1 MSSQRMKDRFD
12 QAHLVNIANGLTTA
26 RVLLVPLFAYMLIE
40 GRFRFALLVFAACG
54 ISDML
59 DGLLARWLRQQTLLG
74 FLLDPIA
81 DKAMVVIALTVLTAL
96 SQLAY
101 WVVIPAVIIM
111 FREIFVSG
119 LREFLGDRASLLKVT
134 KLAKWKTTFQM
145 IAIATLFFATGMNY
159 LHQMLFYS
167 VEPSVYEQS
176 LMTGPSDGNQI
187 YVAFMSGHYAAWTSY
202 VMLWLSSGLTLITGW
217 DYLMKAMPF
226 LREPVK

>member
-1 MSSQRMKDRFD
+1 MRWNLPNILTVLRLLAAPAVAIIF
-12 QAHLVNIANGLTTA
+12 LVVNRPYADWIALT
-26 RVLLVPLFAYMLIE
+26 LFVVA
-40 GRFRFALLVFAACG
+40 ALTDF
-54 ISDML
+54 L
-59 DGLLARWLRQQTLLG
+59 DGYLARLWKQESNFGRM
-74 FLLDPIA
+74 LDPIA

-119 LREFLGDRASLLKVT
+119 LREFLGDRAGLLKVT

-145 IAIATLFFATGMNY
+145 VAIATLFFATGMNY
-159 LHQMLFYS
+159 VHLMMFHS

-176 LMTGPSDGNQI
+176 LITGPDDGNQI
-187 YVAFMSGHYAAWTSY
+187 YVAVMSGHYAAWASY
-202 VMLWLSSGLTLITGW
+202 VMLWLSSALTLITGW